1 MASLMPRRSDV
12 AAKAELL
19 FALYIELG
27 SRRSVELL
35 HERCAEVGVEISAS
49 TLANYS
55 TNYHWQDRLVAIEA
69 KAREVNDERLV
80 QSIADMNRDQ
90 ALIGRGL
97 RTWAGSQLGILQR
110 SGYVA
115 KTGQEVAATAKVGV
129 EIERLAM
136 GEATSRSEVIND
148 TLTAIVRDIIALFLT
163 VNQLTDRDDR
173 TREFGTG
180 ADAIIGRHVPAL
192 EGEVKG

>member
-1 MASLMPRRSDV
+1 MASLMPRSNPQPRTIE
-12 AAKAELL
+12 KANLL
-19 FALYIELG
+19 FGLYVALG
-27 SRRSVELL
+27 AGRSLAAVCDLANRAGVKTSPTTLEGYSADFKWQ
-35 HERCAEVGVEISAS
+35 ERLAAIAAEVAD
-49 TLANYS
+49 A
-55 TNYHWQDRLVAIEA
+55 EA
-69 KAREVNDERLV
+69 V
-80 QSIADMNRDQ
+80 QPIADMNRDQ

-97 RTWAGSQLGILQR
+97 RTWAGSQRGILQR

-148 TLTAIVRDIIALFLT
+148 TLTAIVKDIIALFLA
-163 VNQLTDRDDR
+163 VNQLADRDDR

-192 EGEVKG
+192 EGEVKE

>member
-1 MASLMPRRSDV
+1 MPRRSD
-12 AAKAELL
+12 AADRAELM
-19 FALYIELG
+19 FALYVELG
-27 SRRSVELL
+27 ASRSLDLL
-35 HERCAEVGVEISAS
+35 RRRLAEVGMKISDT
-49 TLANYS
+49 TLGVYS
-55 TNYHWQDRLVAIEA
+55 QQYHWQDRLVAIEA
-69 KAREVNDERLV
+69 KARDTNDERLV

-97 RTWAGSQLGILQR
+97 RTWAGNQLGMLQR

-136 GEATSRSEVIND
+136 GEATSRNEVVND
-148 TLTAIVRDIIALFLT
+148 TLTAIVKDIIALFLM
-163 VNQLTDRDDR
+163 VNQLADRDDR

-192 EGEVKG
+192 EGEVEE

>member
-1 MASLMPRRSDV
+1 MPRKNDASV
-12 AAKAELL
+12 KAAFL
-19 FALYIELG
+19 FAHYVELG
-27 SRRSVELL
+27 VDRSLALL
-35 HERCAEVGVEISAS
+35 QKRCRISGVEIGSS
-49 TLANYS
+49 TLEEYS
-55 TNYHWQDRLVAIEA
+55 TKFHWQDRLAAIEEEA
-69 KAREVNDERLV
+69 HKVNDERLV
-80 QSIADMNRDQ
+80 QTIADMNRDQ

-97 RTWAGSQLGILQR
+97 RTWAGNQLGMLQL

-148 TLTAIVRDIIALFLT
+148 TLTAIVKDIIALFLA

-180 ADAIIGRHVPAL
+180 ADAIIARHVPAL
-192 EGEVKG
+192 EGEVEE

>member
-1 MASLMPRRSDV
+1 MPRRTDT
-12 AAKAELL
+12 ADRAELM
-19 FALYIELG
+19 FALYVELG
-27 SRRSVELL
+27 ASRSLDLL
-35 HERCAEVGVEISAS
+35 RRRLAEVGIVISDT
-49 TLANYS
+49 TLGTYS
-55 TNYHWQDRLVAIEA
+55 ADFHWQDRLVAIEA
-69 KAREVNDERLV
+69 KARDANDERLV

-97 RTWAGSQLGILQR
+97 QTWAGSQLGILQR

-148 TLTAIVRDIIALFLT
+148 TLTAIVKDIIALFLA

-192 EGEVKG
+192 EGEVKE